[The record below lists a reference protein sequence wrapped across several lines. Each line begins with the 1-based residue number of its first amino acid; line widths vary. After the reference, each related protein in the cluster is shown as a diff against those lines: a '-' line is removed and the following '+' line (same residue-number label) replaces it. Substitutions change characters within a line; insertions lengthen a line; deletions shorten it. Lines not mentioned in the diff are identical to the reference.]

1 MKKIVNLIVAF
12 VIVAMTSCSKRVE
25 VKELVQTTDVVLGL
39 QMVQSGSMTKATN
52 QEVITFLEN
61 YVPTNVELKLKSG
74 TDTYTV
80 QLGKPTTLPI
90 GSYTV
95 TGKYKPLSQS
105 SVIGSDVYI
114 STIPSISI
122 SDEITITP
130 TQSNYVV
137 NATYSCFAIVVELTE
152 TASATFV
159 SSHGEQGTIEF
170 AKSGTLGTIF
180 ITGNLDPHYVSVT
193 LNPVSSD
200 NEVTTFTFKSTYS
213 ADAIYAERGKYYLL
227 HPNEITAIDEGYINW
242 NLASWIEGTVNQ

>member
-1 MKKIVNLIVAF
+1 M
-12 VIVAMTSCSKRVE
+12 
-25 VKELVQTTDVVLGL
+25 D
-39 QMVQSGSMTKATN
+39 QSGSMTKATN
-52 QEVITFLEN
+52 QGVITFLEN
-61 YVPTNVELKLKSG
+61 YVPTNVELKLKSR

-105 SVIGSDVYI
+105 SVISSDVYI